1 MADNKQDHLSHG
13 TNEYLAGIEWDIC
26 KRVSVSG
33 GMQRTDYG
41 VTDEFLSD
49 ISFNVSSYS
58 FGFGAGI
65 NLCKDMQL
73 NIAYFW
79 TNYDT
84 YKRTQENYNDMSQKL
99 QNIGV
104 PEAIAS
110 SLPKISGSD
119 SFTRTNKVFGIGLNY
134 RF

>member
-1 MADNKQDHLSHG
+1 
-13 TNEYLAGIEWDIC
+13 
-26 KRVSVSG
+26 
-33 GMQRTDYG
+33 MQRTDYG